1 MAWKILKQTLKH
13 LRNLKVVSNASPLI
27 YLSKIGKLELLHDLL
42 DTVYIP
48 SAVAK
53 EILRG
58 KGLSYG
64 FASAMEVEDAIDA
77 GWIKVE
83 ELETDE
89 HDVTEKYSRDP
100 GIHHGEADVLAMGHR
115 FDLLVLDDLGART
128 FAKALGFDVVGT
140 IGLILQAYDIGLI
153 SFAEFEECLDDLEY
167 YDFWLHPHLKR
178 RIIAEA
184 ECIKMTRE
192 HDD

>member
-1 MAWKILKQTLKH
+1 MTWKILKPTLKH

-27 YLSKIGKLELLHDLL
+27 YLSKIGKLGLLHGMF

-58 KGLSYG
+58 KDISYG

-77 GWIKVE
+77 EWIKVE

-115 FDLLVLDDLGART
+115 FDLLMLDDLGARA
-128 FAKALGFDVVGT
+128 FAKVLGFDVVGT